1 MKGTRKRIIF
11 TVTGFI
17 RNKEIRRKFIDKE
30 IKRFSKWKNAIKLR
44 CIWWADII
52 EKLMEVEETKLSEV
66 RNDSMHGRERN
77 KDFCRKNMIK
87 YLQTTIRNIK
97 SNWFLWLLWKEGN
110 SWRGYR
116 FIMQIFHLSQ
126 MGWGK
131 RREGLVLFVFFS
143 FLICDI
149 LQCVFFHE
157 LFILNLNF
165 NYVSYHCK
173 F

>member
-97 SNWFLWLLWKEGN
+97 SNWFLWLLWKEEILGVDIN
-110 SWRGYR
+110 
-116 FIMQIFHLSQ
+116 LS
-126 MGWGK
+126 
-131 RREGLVLFVFFS
+131 
-143 FLICDI
+143 
-149 LQCVFFHE
+149 
-157 LFILNLNF
+157 
-165 NYVSYHCK
+165 CK
-173 F
+173 FFICHRWDEGSEGKG